1 MSWDG
6 PQLERDILQL
16 ELSLSIISRTHK
28 LQDYEPVTKIC
39 GSHKELLRAQ
49 ICYNFAAAGCPAT
62 EPTVQGR
69 AAAVMAAVPSGSI
82 EAVKHNLRGLWRTI
96 RFICSAGSGRRLHY
110 EHNDFL
116 LCRGCVYKHTSSRT
130 HDTQTRNNNLWITQ
144 RVAPCGN
151 RTRYPLRGSQL
162 LSHRTN
168 RAVMTYD
175 KKINIPCKFLSKCDA
190 NPRSVGKLSNC
201 FSRLG
206 QAERECETLTET
218 PISSHTTK
226 ISSTFSYIHDN
237 VSYVSIFGILDAQSL
252 KNEYKKN

>member
-1 MSWDG
+1 M
-6 PQLERDILQL
+6 R
-16 ELSLSIISRTHK
+16 
-28 LQDYEPVTKIC
+28 
-39 GSHKELLRAQ
+39 
-49 ICYNFAAAGCPAT
+49 
-62 EPTVQGR
+62 GR

-190 NPRSVGKLSNC
+190 NPRSCC
-201 FSRLG
+201 FESGCDVSVFVNTPTTQDQIILMWDNVKKNTVIYEHLCLHLQGWYRSGCKTNYVKQRLRCVSEVTG
-206 QAERECETLTET
+206 G
-218 PISSHTTK
+218 PISPFL
-226 ISSTFSYIHDN
+226 IFPIPDSSTTLKFLTPKRPATH
-237 VSYVSIFGILDAQSL
+237 LQSL
-252 KNEYKKN
+252 WCFTCPWAAAITHHQIDKANHWNC